1 MLCLCV
7 LLNANENAS
16 ACAVRLWSESG
27 VPLEV
32 FLRMSSVTIYNT
44 QTATRQTVSLDD
56 LCSLY
61 NVFYVVVPRFEKAD
75 GVLKIGIAQD
85 VRSRFR
91 SYRKTYKEHDPN
103 KPLDGVNVHMLVV
116 SRKSVC
122 VAYKNSAIC
131 KLETHLKSRFKH
143 RIDKLVSGEDRG
155 TELFCCGLALM
166 CEASVQAMRHSAVR
180 DSQQMMN
187 TPRQTCALKRSNSF
201 NGDYA
206 TATAT
211 TKRPRQDGHTNVI
224 ERSSS
229 LPHPCP
235 CSFVIADTHDVAK
248 GWQVGKV
255 VARRNKHL
263 VVCWYQSPLMQLGMS
278 FVQKK
283 VTQEQWRTETFLPV
297 WVLVSNDVCGEDD
310 TVEASSQDEYYGI
323 KHPPNRPEKTWFQA
337 YEMRKNVCVLYQF
350 ANLTSTFRLPD
361 EVRTFLR
368 KRFGDG

>member
-7 LLNANENAS
+7 LLNDNTNDS
-16 ACAVRLWSESG
+16 VCSVQLWSESG
-27 VPLEV
+27 VPLET
-32 FLRMSSVTIYNT
+32 FLRMPSVTIYNT

-56 LCSLY
+56 LCALY
-61 NVFYVVVPRFEKAD
+61 NVFYVVVPRFEKED

-91 SYRKTYKEHDPN
+91 SYRKTYKEQNPT

-116 SRKSVC
+116 SRKSTC

-131 KLETHLKSRFKH
+131 KLETHLKNQFKQ

-155 TELFCCGLALM
+155 TELFCCGLSTM
-166 CEASVQAMRHSAVR
+166 CEASVEAMRHSTVSD
-180 DSQQMMN
+180 DSQQMRMN
-187 TPRQTCALKRSNSF
+187 APRQICALKRSNSF
-201 NGDYA
+201 SGDYA
-206 TATAT
+206 TIT
-211 TKRPRQDGHTNVI
+211 TKRPRQDHHTNVI

-229 LPHPCP
+229 LLHPCH
-235 CSFVIADTHDVAK
+235 CHFVIADTQDVAK

-297 WVLVSNDVCGEDD
+297 WVLVSNDLCGNND
-310 TVEASSQDEYYGI
+310 TVEAPSQYEYYGI

-337 YEMRKNVCVLYQF
+337 YEMRKNVCVLHQF